1 VEIGEETGNMAG
13 VFGEITGELEKKF
26 DQTLERLITL
36 IEPIAI
42 IFMALMVGSIIIIIM
57 LSIITTYDIQL

>member
-1 VEIGEETGNMAG
+1 MAG
-13 VFGEITGELEKKF
+13 VFGEIAKELEKKF